1 MVVAVESGSTSC
13 ELCMHRRSLKR
24 EIAGWVTQAG
34 KETRMEFVWV
44 GIGGFLG
51 ANARHTAGKLINHW
65 LGTAFPFGTFIVNMT
80 GAFVIGIIATYLSE
94 RYLDDPYLKQLLVVG
109 FLGGYTTFSSYS
121 LEAINLFEDGK
132 WQLALFYIIGSNGLG
147 ILACF
152 LGVTLT
158 RRLILG

>member
-1 MVVAVESGSTSC
+1 
-13 ELCMHRRSLKR
+13 
-24 EIAGWVTQAG
+24 
-34 KETRMEFVWV
+34 MEFMWV

-51 ANARHTAGKLINHW
+51 ANARNYAGKAINAW
-65 LGTAFPFGTFIVNMT
+65 LGSAFPYGTFIVNIT
-80 GAFVIGIIATYLSE
+80 GAFIIGILATYLSE

-121 LEAINLFEDGK
+121 LDAINLFEDGK
-132 WQLALFYIIGSNGLG
+132 WQQALLYIVGSNGLG

-152 LGVTLT
+152 LGVVLT